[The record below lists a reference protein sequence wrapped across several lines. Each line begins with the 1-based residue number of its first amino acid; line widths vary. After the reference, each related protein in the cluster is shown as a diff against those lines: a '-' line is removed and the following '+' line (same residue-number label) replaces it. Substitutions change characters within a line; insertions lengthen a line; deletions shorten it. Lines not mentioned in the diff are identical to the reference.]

1 MKNSYYLLNRGF
13 LLALFCLLF
22 NDFYLKEAFPSFLS
36 GKLSDL
42 AGLIVF
48 VLFFTFLLGKRL
60 KLLIYFTTGALFY
73 WWKSSLSSE
82 FIQNWNGLFAFYR
95 LERTIDHTD
104 IFCLFILLPTYY
116 YEPTRIRFMHSRM
129 VVPVLL
135 LGVFAI
141 AATSKAKNM
150 EAYNSSTYYYIQESF
165 KLQITRSEFLKA
177 LSLSNITVEESLT
190 ANPPTK
196 PGDPHVYT
204 LKNFNIS
211 SDMSVESMLISIKEK
226 KNGIKLTIHSAAL
239 IDHPNGTAKE
249 VRKIITLQSEK
260 YFSLTT
266 D

>member
-1 MKNSYYLLNRGF
+1 MKNSYYLLNRVF

-48 VLFFTFLLGKRL
+48 ALFFTVLLGNRFKRL
-60 KLLIYFTTGALFY
+60 VFISTAGFFC

-82 FIQNWNGLFAFYR
+82 FIQNWNELVAFYQ
-95 LERTIDHTD
+95 LERTIDYTD

-116 YEPTRIRFMHSRM
+116 YEPTRIRFIHSRM
-129 VVPVLL
+129 VIPVLL

-141 AATSKAKNM
+141 AATSKAKNIK
-150 EAYNSSTYYYIQESF
+150 AYNSSTYYYIQESF

-211 SDMSVESMLISIKEK
+211 SDISIESMLISIKEK

-239 IDHPNGTAKE
+239 IDDPTGTAKE
-249 VRKIITLQSEK
+249 IRKIITSQSEK